1 MHIHL
6 LDLKAQVSSAE
17 RKNQKLK
24 EVFSQKIQEFRQ
36 ACYTLTGYRIDVVQ
50 DQQYRLKS
58 MYAERSADSLLFQV
72 SGLKKGEAKFLAVKG
87 GRG

>member
-1 MHIHL
+1 MSMHIHF

-36 ACYTLTGYRIDVVQ
+36 ACYILTGYRIDVVQ

-72 SGLKKGEAKFLAVKG
+72 SGLKKE
-87 GRG
+87 